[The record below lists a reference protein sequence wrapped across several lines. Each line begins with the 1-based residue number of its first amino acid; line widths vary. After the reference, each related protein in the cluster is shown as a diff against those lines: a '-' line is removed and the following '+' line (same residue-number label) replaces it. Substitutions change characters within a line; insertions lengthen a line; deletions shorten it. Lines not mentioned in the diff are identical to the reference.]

1 MYDDLSTLAFSPSLT
16 AFFFDFDGTLAE
28 IVEDPHAVKIDA
40 DVLEALARLHQ
51 VSGGA
56 VAVVS
61 GREIDALDGFLSPLR
76 LPLGG
81 AHGSERRDP
90 QGRRHQVQADRQS
103 IERLADDMDRFAA
116 THEGLLVERK
126 RASVALHY
134 RRRPDLEQACRQM
147 AHAMA
152 HTSGLSLLEG
162 KMVAEL
168 KLGGRTKGDL
178 VADFMAEV
186 PFRGRRPVFFGDDV
200 TDEDAFG
207 ALPRWDGVSVKIGDG
222 PTIAT
227 HRLPDPSA
235 LHAWLRGIADPSSGG
250 TEQVGSS

>member
-1 MYDDLSTLAFSPSLT
+1 MYDDLSTLAFPPSST

-28 IVEDPHAVKIDA
+28 IVEDPRAVRIA
-40 DVLEALARLHQ
+40 PEVLEALSRLHRM
-51 VSGGA
+51 SGGA

-61 GREIDALDGFLSPLR
+61 GREIDALDAFLSPLR

-90 QGRRHQVQADRQS
+90 QGRRHQVEADRQS
-103 IERLADDMDRFAA
+103 IERVVEQLNRFAA
-116 THEGLLVERK
+116 SHEGLLVEAK
-126 RASVALHY
+126 RTSVALHY
-134 RRRPDLEQACRQM
+134 RRRPELERACREL
-147 AHAMA
+147 ARAVA
-152 HTSGLSLLEG
+152 DTSGLSLLEG

-168 KLGGRTKGDL
+168 KLSGRTKGDL
-178 VADFMAEV
+178 VADFMAEA

-207 ALPRWDGVSVKIGDG
+207 ALPRWDGVSVKIGGG

-227 HRLPDPSA
+227 HRMPDPAA
-235 LHAWLRGIADPSSGG
+235 LHAWLRGMAGPPSGG
-250 TEQVGSS
+250 TERAGSS

>member
-1 MYDDLSTLAFSPSLT
+1 MYDDLSTLAFSPAFT

-28 IVEDPHAVKIDA
+28 IAEDPRAVKVDA
-40 DVLEALARLHQ
+40 DVLEALARLHEL
-51 VSGGA
+51 SGGA

-61 GREIDALDGFLSPLR
+61 GREIDALDRFLSPLR
-76 LPLGG
+76 LHLGG

-90 QGRRHQVQADRQS
+90 KGRRHHVQADRQS

-116 THEGLLVERK
+116 NHEGLLVERK
-126 RASVALHY
+126 RTSVALHY

-152 HTSGLSLLEG
+152 RTSGLALLEG

-200 TDEDAFG
+200 TDEDAFS

-227 HRLPDPSA
+227 HRIPNPSA